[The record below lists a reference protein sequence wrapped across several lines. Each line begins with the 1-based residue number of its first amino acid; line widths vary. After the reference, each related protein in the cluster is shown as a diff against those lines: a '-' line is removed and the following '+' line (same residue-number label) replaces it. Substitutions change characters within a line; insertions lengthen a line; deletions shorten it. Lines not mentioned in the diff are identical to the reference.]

1 MGSTWGWQYDPASL
15 ARWDPTPL
23 KIVRGMLELAKV
35 GSQDIVYDLGSGDSR
50 ILFMAVEEFGAQ
62 KAVGYEIRQD
72 LYDDSW
78 KEIQRKNLQKQI
90 SVIKGNLLDADISEA
105 TVITLYLFPTA
116 NEILKPKLEKE
127 ISLGTR
133 VISHDYPI
141 ETWQIDTREVCAGGN
156 LYLYITPQAF
166 QATEFNNTK
175 NDEQLKRKGGQNIS
189 RPDISI
195 SLEEAFKLCQMY
207 IVKHKAKLFSQCWGC
222 LKFSKS
228 NPEKM
233 CFYKPPDNNGC
244 RFVNKEYEDQIN
256 L

>member
-1 MGSTWGWQYDPASL
+1 MWGQQYDPASL

-35 GSQDIVYDLGSGDSR
+35 SSQDIVYDLGSGDGR

-62 KAVGYEIRQD
+62 KAIGYEIRQD
-72 LYDDSW
+72 LYDDCW
-78 KEIQRKNLQKQI
+78 KEIRRRNLQKRI
-90 SVIKGNLLDADISEA
+90 SVIRGNLLDADISEA
-105 TVITLYLFPTA
+105 SVITLYLFPTA

-127 ISLGTR
+127 IGHGIR

-141 ETWQIDTREVCAGGN
+141 ETWQIDKREVCAGGK
-156 LYLYITPQAF
+156 LYMYITPQAF
-166 QATEFNNTK
+166 QVTALNNTK
-175 NDEQLKRKGGQNIS
+175 NDEQCRQKGLQNFTK
-189 RPDISI
+189 PDISI

-207 IVKHKAKLFSQCWGC
+207 IGKHKARLFSQCWGC
-222 LKFSKS
+222 LKFSKN

-244 RFVNKEYEDQIN
+244 RFVNKEYGNQIT
-256 L
+256 